1 MRGKTLGPDMAAEMA
16 RRLLIEAMVISAPL
30 LVAACLVSVLLSLVQ
45 TLTSVQE
52 QTLTVVPRL
61 LVVFVI
67 TIVTMPWLVGRLVTY
82 TVGLWSDF
90 HRYLG

>member
-1 MRGKTLGPDMAAEMA
+1 MGPDMAAEMA
-16 RRLLIEAMVISAPL
+16 RGVLIQAMIISAPL
-30 LVAACLVSVLLSLVQ
+30 LLVACLVSVVLSLVQ

-61 LVVFVI
+61 LAVFVV
-67 TIVTMPWLVGRLVTY
+67 TIVTMPWLVGRLVNY
-82 TVGLWSDF
+82 TIALWTDF